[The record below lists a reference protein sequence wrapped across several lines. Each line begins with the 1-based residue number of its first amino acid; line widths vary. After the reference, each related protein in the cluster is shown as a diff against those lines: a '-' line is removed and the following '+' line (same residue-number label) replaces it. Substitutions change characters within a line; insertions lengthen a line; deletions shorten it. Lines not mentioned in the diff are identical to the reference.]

1 MRLAHAIIAAACLA
15 VTFAVPLRAT
25 EGNWPAIREALF
37 GQREL
42 ADGAAV
48 LALETPVRAEDAAV
62 VPVTVR
68 ALIPQTP
75 TRYIKSIHL
84 IIDENPAPVAA
95 VFRLFPETGDAT
107 LSTRVRVNEYTSVHA
122 VAETS
127 DGTLYAVE
135 RFVKAAGGCSA
146 PALKDKEVAMARL
159 GQMKLRPRGSFIP
172 GEPNEVQLLISHPN
186 YSGLQID
193 QISRN
198 WIPPDY
204 VRRITVTYADKP
216 VLEVDGDISLSE
228 DPSITFRFV
237 PDDPGTLKVVVGDS
251 SERRFEKSF
260 DFGAGS

>member
-1 MRLAHAIIAAACLA
+1 VPALRIVILALLVATA
-15 VTFAVPLRAT
+15 AVPALAG
-25 EGNWPAIREALF
+25 EGNWPSIREALF
-37 GQREL
+37 NDRSLE
-42 ADGAAV
+42 DGAAV
-48 LALETPVRAEDAAV
+48 LALDTPVRAEDAAV

-75 TRYIKSIHL
+75 TRYIKTIHL

-127 DGTLYAVE
+127 DGILYAVE

-204 VRRITVTYADKP
+204 VRKITVTYADKP

-237 PDDPGTLKVVVGDS
+237 PDRPATLGVQVLDS
-251 SERRFEKSF
+251 SERRFQRGFEL
-260 DFGAGS
+260 GVGS

>member
-1 MRLAHAIIAAACLA
+1 VPALRIVILALLVATA
-15 VTFAVPLRAT
+15 AVPAVAE
-25 EGNWPAIREALF
+25 EGNWHSIRQALF
-37 GQREL
+37 NDRQLE
-42 ADGAAV
+42 DGAAV
-48 LALETPVRAEDAAV
+48 LALDTPVRAEDAAV

-127 DGTLYAVE
+127 DGVLYVVE

-146 PALKDKEVAMARL
+146 PALKDKAVALARL

-172 GEPNEVQLLISHPN
+172 GDPNEVQLLISHPN

-193 QISRN
+193 QLSRN

-204 VRRITVTYADKP
+204 VRTIAVTYAGKP
-216 VLEVDGDISLSE
+216 VLEVEGDISLSE

-237 PDDPGTLKVVVGDS
+237 PDQPSALKVVVDDS
-251 SERRFEKSF
+251 SDRHFEQSF
-260 DFGAGS
+260 ELGAGS

>member
-1 MRLAHAIIAAACLA
+1 MC
-15 VTFAVPLRAT
+15 
-25 EGNWPAIREALF
+25 IRDRFNDRSLE
-37 GQREL
+37 
-42 ADGAAV
+42 DGAAV
-48 LALETPVRAEDAAV
+48 LALDTPVRAEDAAV

-68 ALIPQTP
+68 ALIPQTSARWIR
-75 TRYIKSIHL
+75 TIHL

-127 DGTLYAVE
+127 DGILYAVE

-204 VRRITVTYADKP
+204 VRKITVTYADKP

-237 PDDPGTLKVVVGDS
+237 PDRPATLGVQVLDS
-251 SERRFEKSF
+251 SERRFQRGFEL
-260 DFGAGS
+260 GVGS